1 MSISVDRS
9 LATPIADQLLDQLR
23 YEIAEGRFRTGDV
36 LPSTR
41 ALAKD
46 LGLSFHT
53 VRKAYQA
60 LESEGYVASEAGVGY
75 RVVENAPVGKAERN
89 ERGAAIARDALV
101 RMKSIGL
108 NDEEI
113 DYLIDEQRT
122 LLEEAAIQTKVVVA
136 MPYREMAEEC
146 AIQLSSALKI
156 DVTGVA
162 RDGPPAHADADYV
175 LVPYED
181 VRRTL
186 SVMTGADVIGVTCF
200 FEAELLDEIAR
211 LGAEEQVV
219 VVVRDV
225 DAVAS
230 LMEALRRETGL
241 PARYW
246 RCPSRKILGTSRLGS
261 SRLIS
266 CWQRRPAVA
275 SFSSGSRITARSS
288 SRGDWSLP
296 NRSSVSASCCLVS
309 YRSRGRPSQAQA
321 EPRPMHCVAHRGAP
335 ARLRPRPPWPRR
347 LPEKIQVV
355 RLVPQTAAAVAPWLP
370 RHHPLLN
377 SVSAAASTTSSLQAS
392 ALLPPDRG
400 ISRGHGK
407 CRAASRG
414 TSP

>member
-41 ALAKD
+41 ALAKE

-53 VRKAYQA
+53 VRKAYQS
-60 LESEGYVASEAGVGY
+60 LESEGYVTSEAGVGY

-162 RDGPPAHADADYV
+162 RDGLPAHADADYV

-186 SVMTGADVIGVTCF
+186 SLMTGADVIGVTCF
-200 FEAELLDEIAR
+200 FDAELLDEIAR

-230 LMEALRRETGL
+230 LMEALRRETGFAGQIL
-241 PARYW
+241 AMSIEEDPRHLATRLEQADLVLATASCRRRLQQWVKDHRQILIAR
-246 RCPSRKILGTSRLGS
+246 
-261 SRLIS
+261 RLI
-266 CWQRRPAVA
+266 A
-275 SFSSGSRITARSS
+275 SESIERIRE
-288 SRGDWSLP
+288 L
-296 NRSSVSASCCLVS
+296 
-309 YRSRGRPSQAQA
+309 
-321 EPRPMHCVAHRGAP
+321 
-335 ARLRPRPPWPRR
+335 
-347 LPEKIQVV
+347 
-355 RLVPQTAAAVAPWLP
+355 LP
-370 RHHPLLN
+370 R
-377 SVSAAASTTSSLQAS
+377 
-392 ALLPPDRG
+392 
-400 ISRGHGK
+400 
-407 CRAASRG
+407 
-414 TSP
+414 